1 MGESNCIV
9 NAVIIGVIISLV
21 MPKLLLHF
29 ADPSEV
35 KKPLSLGNMSMKQ
48 KLMHLMAHKSQMPVL
63 CSIIVGS
70 IVGLSVY
77 GGYKLQPMKYLK

>member
-21 MPKLLLHF
+21 MPRVLLSF

-48 KLMHLMAHKSQMPVL
+48 KLMHLMAHKSHMPL
-63 CSIIVGS
+63 LSSLIVGS
-70 IVGLSVY
+70 IVALSIY

>member
-1 MGESNCIV
+1 MGDYDCIV

-21 MPKLLLHF
+21 MPRVLLSF